1 MLGPLLFLIY
11 IHDLPSVFNLFMPS
25 LFAGDT
31 NLFCTGRNID
41 SLVNDIND
49 EMSKVYPWVK
59 TNKFSLNINNN
70 IYTKMFF
77 RTMGKILIDGHQI
90 SGVIIDNNL
99 KWSAHIQYISR
110 KNLKVLVLWSKKD
123 RYLNKIP

>member
-1 MLGPLLFLIY
+1 
-11 IHDLPSVFNLFMPS
+11 MPS

-59 TNKFSLNINNN
+59 TNKFSLNIDNN
-70 IYTKMFF
+70 IYTKIFF

-110 KNLKVLVLWSKKD
+110 KKSKGFGVMAKE
-123 RYLNKIP
+123 RKIFE